1 MSFLD
6 LDIDAIDQPH
16 EDANFHLSRL
26 DLLTE
31 QNIVPP
37 KAKLDALETAAWRDM
52 TDAAWNQMSVAELFY
67 AMAE

>member
-6 LDIDAIDQPH
+6 LGVDGIDHAH
-16 EDANFHLSRL
+16 EDASFHLSRL
-26 DLLTE
+26 DMLIE
-31 QNIVPP
+31 QNSASPR
-37 KAKLDALETAAWRDM
+37 AKLDGLETAAWRDM